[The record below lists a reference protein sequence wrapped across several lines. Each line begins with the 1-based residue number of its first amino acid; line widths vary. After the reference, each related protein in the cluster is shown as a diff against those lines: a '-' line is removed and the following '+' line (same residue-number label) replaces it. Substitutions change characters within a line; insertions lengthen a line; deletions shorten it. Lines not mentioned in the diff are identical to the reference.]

1 MIGLGSAWEKF
12 QVLASIQGW
21 DSEAKRTK
29 HLPLFLEGDA
39 FLVFTRMAEADKKKE
54 KEILRKMEQ
63 SFALTKAEA
72 YGKFVRRTLREDES
86 PDAYVA
92 DLQML
97 AAFSGH
103 MVEDSDEDPM
113 LIEQLIAGL
122 PHVYSKELRLS
133 MAGKKHT
140 VSGCLDM
147 IRALRTASTHA
158 PEVQVAAA
166 TPSSRSTMRSWP
178 VRRPT
183 ESQSVCFECNT
194 IEHIRRNCPLRQY
207 GRDITCFFFDGRGHV
222 KRDCPQRE
230 AWLRSLNVG
239 PSQAVNGQSRNGT
252 VAATKCVGSEELCL
266 CATSAKG
273 LAGLPKIFVDVLPAG
288 AMGLPSTR
296 CRAAVDSCS
305 SRTFV
310 SQKFVTQQSWEV
322 KNSWSSD
329 TIVGLDGRP
338 LPLHGQVCLKIE
350 RQDDNV
356 VLPLLT
362 ITALVVDDLDVVGAE
377 ILVGADVI
385 ARSGGVRLQYD
396 DQTLRLNGV
405 YFGEAVE
412 AVAADIADGQDTHPS
427 RHVNVVREDDN
438 VILSTQD
445 GDVRWDAATKGLTM
459 RHTDDGHVYRTSES
473 SLLETQEDETLL
485 EPQLAKR
492 SGSSITEEPKRK
504 SKLRKIRI
512 RLRRRPRVQCRLR
525 SLCRLEKSRFN
536 KRKQQP
542 SDVLTSIL
550 QKVVALRL
558 HRRILTHTSA
568 NVMKLQRTWLMMK
581 RWRRHERRRKRRK
594 TKFGK
599 YESVNKQ
606 VCWERGSGLV
616 EATFDCRWWLCVTPF
631 VTWLKSCLILSVALS
646 ARTSQKLWSVSRLKL
661 DSPTISYSSIYP
673 WALPDCLNCN
683 LGGDVVRE

>member
-1 MIGLGSAWEKF
+1 MSSIKLDGFLRPFRGKADDWPRFWKKF
-12 QVLASIQGW
+12 QILASIQGW

-39 FLVFTRMAEADKKKE
+39 FLVFTGMAEADKKKE

-97 AAFSGH
+97 AALSGH

-122 PHVYSKELRLS
+122 PHVYSEELRFS

-166 TPSSRSTMRSWP
+166 TPSSRSTMRGWP
-178 VRRPT
+178 TRRPT
-183 ESQSVCFECNT
+183 ESQAVCFECNT
-194 IEHIRRNCPLRQY
+194 IGHIRRNCPLRQY
-207 GRDITCFFFDGRGHV
+207 GGDITCFFCDGRGHV

-273 LAGLPKIFVDVLPAG
+273 PAGLPKIFVDVLPAG

-322 KNSWSSD
+322 KNNSSSD

-385 ARSGGVRLQYD
+385 ARSGGARLQYD

-405 YFGEAVE
+405 YFGEAVA

-445 GDVRWDAATKGLTM
+445 GDVRWDAAAKGLTM

-492 SGSSITEEPKRK
+492 SGTSITEEPKRK
-504 SKLRKIRI
+504 SKLSEDSHPTLETTESSVPFEK
-512 RLRRRPRVQCRLR
+512 PVQVREIKVQQ
-525 SLCRLEKSRFN
+525 EKAAT
-536 KRKQQP
+536 KRCVDLDSSESCGP
-542 SDVLTSIL
+542 SFASKDNDP
-550 QKVVALRL
+550 
-558 HRRILTHTSA
+558 H
-568 NVMKLQRTWLMMK
+568 K
-581 RWRRHERRRKRRK
+581 RQRHEAA
-594 TKFGK
+594 
-599 YESVNKQ
+599 ENVIDD
-606 VCWERGSGLV
+606 
-616 EATFDCRWWLCVTPF
+616 EATKKTRKKKKEKKD
-631 VTWLKSCLILSVALS
+631 
-646 ARTSQKLWSVSRLKL
+646 
-661 DSPTISYSSIYP
+661 
-673 WALPDCLNCN
+673 
-683 LGGDVVRE
+683 